1 MLLPRE
7 TSMQSRREDKGRQ
20 VVKRYLPFVSIRKNI
35 STCWHLGN
43 SFMRLNWN
51 GISCTRKP
59 GPMSGSATEMNRTT
73 RKQAS
78 HKLLWEL

>member
-1 MLLPRE
+1 M
-7 TSMQSRREDKGRQ
+7 
-20 VVKRYLPFVSIRKNI
+20 KRHLPFVSIRKNI

-59 GPMSGSATEMNRTT
+59 APMSGSRRRIGNTT
-73 RKQAS
+73 FLVAS
-78 HKLLWEL
+78 QSPAPQVTCTCTVPAPNTAHEHK